1 MLPPLGTSFPLRR
14 SFFVRL
20 DVGEAGLLRGNV
32 SCGAGAGRHH
42 YPRLKGL
49 WPSDMVSSLQNVAHR
64 TAGWVGFPTETNG
77 AARRW
82 VAGDPTKLSPA
93 FWRVPEHPQLWANRF
108 RCLEVA
114 AARLPWRAR
123 RQFEAPLRAIQS
135 DPGRGICRL
144 RPAGF
149 RTHQRLF
156 VRLAAHVAGSSDRSD
171 AAKMNWRV
179 DRGRGDQT
187 LSGWR

>member
-123 RQFEAPLRAIQS
+123 GGNSRHRSARSSRI
-135 DPGRGICRL
+135 RGEEY
-144 RPAGF
+144 AGF
-149 RTHQRLF
+149 DPPASALIS
-156 VRLAAHVAGSSDRSD
+156 VSSFAWPHMSLE
-171 AAKMNWRV
+171 V
-179 DRGRGDQT
+179 QT
-187 LSGWR
+187 EAMLPR